1 MRRYIVI
8 GLLLMLGKGMAAT
21 GIPTDVEVCSAGVL
35 TQGDQGNAGVL
46 IKEGKYCERELNE
59 DASKVVIFTLD
70 GGSDPSCED
79 TGECTDVI
87 IEPKDP
93 PTGGSGGSGGTSGSD
108 WLNKML
114 IPKRGTPYRNRALGF
129 DCVSSTS
136 FSPVFSSLSGCS
148 GSPAGRDDQPK
159 SPKPEP
165 EPKRY
170 SIEKLSALI
179 DNNKNI
185 DQWKKSPLGESGY
198 FTLFSLPNVNNFQ
211 LELLVVSN
219 PNGDFVASISVDQY
233 DKTGYNIEEDGT
245 IKRSSERSGSIELC
259 DAYQNA
265 NGALVVTRGSN
276 PLARKF
282 NFLILEKL
290 ISDAISRVKK
300 DSKK

>member
-8 GLLLMLGKGMAAT
+8 GLLLMCGKGMATT

-35 TQGDQGNAGVL
+35 TKGDQGSAGVL

-93 PTGGSGGSGGTSGSD
+93 PTGGSGGSGGSGGTSGSD

-136 FSPVFSSLSGCS
+136 FSPVFSSLGGCS

-165 EPKRY
+165 KEAKPQEELTPEMIRKSLLANSYPEKWETGVFFDDEPCLYKVDGNVILLIRS
-170 SIEKLSALI
+170 SILDGRTNLYAI
-179 DNNKNI
+179 I
-185 DQWKKSPLGESGY
+185 
-198 FTLFSLPNVNNFQ
+198 LPNKYEIYLIRNSFASAN
-211 LELLVVSN
+211 LST
-219 PNGDFVASISVDQY
+219 VAWRSADGRVFTNYLAKKLDEAILNTIL
-233 DKTGYNIEEDGT
+233 DKGFDKLKE
-245 IKRSSERSGSIELC
+245 IKR
-259 DAYQNA
+259 
-265 NGALVVTRGSN
+265 
-276 PLARKF
+276 K
-282 NFLILEKL
+282 
-290 ISDAISRVKK
+290 
-300 DSKK
+300 